1 MVVVL
6 TTYNPAMLALNDMMK
21 QQIDLSRQF
30 LDMQRDMH
38 KNIMGNI
45 EKEHYYTTLEET
57 KQVMHLV
64 VLMSARVSHI
74 CGWIIEDL

>member
-1 MVVVL
+1 MIIMIVVL

-45 EKEHYYTTLEET
+45 EKEHYYTTLEES

-64 VLMSARVSHI
+64 V
-74 CGWIIEDL
+74 

>member
-1 MVVVL
+1 MIIMIVVL

-30 LDMQRDMH
+30 LDMQQDMH
-38 KNIMGNI
+38 KNIMCNI

-64 VLMSARVSHI
+64 A
-74 CGWIIEDL
+74 